1 MNMKTII
8 PMMAIA
14 AMPLTGMAQSGSK
27 SGLVEKNLDK
37 TVRPQDDFYRF
48 ATGGW

>member
-14 AMPLTGMAQSGSK
+14 AMPLTGMALSGSK
-27 SGLVEKNLDK
+27 SGLGEES
-37 TVRPQDDFYRF
+37 RQDCSSSR
-48 ATGGW
+48 